1 MKWRSA
7 VSRGLALG
15 LAAGVAGLAAM
26 LAACESSE
34 PVKAKE
40 VRPTIVR
47 DVPDLLRETI
57 GAQTTFA
64 GVDPTLV
71 SGYGLVVGLRG
82 TGGQNLPDRIA
93 ATMERQMGLNGIGR
107 GAELKGTPLDGKSP
121 REVLRDPNVA
131 VVLVTA
137 SIPPGA
143 PQGSTF
149 DVFVQ
154 SVNASS
160 LEGGTLWTT
169 ELRLGLANTFGQV
182 QPQKLSEA
190 HGPIFVNPFIDPAKM
205 TRTSGRILNGGLVT
219 SPFKVEI
226 RLDNDSH
233 AVARSMVSSINSRFP
248 EGPGDREPT
257 AIGRTGSSIAVRVP
271 AAYRDKPEEF
281 LDLLRAVRVDDRT
294 PVEEIARRYVEGFK
308 SQPGLSNEFSLCM
321 EALGPKSLPFLRDL
335 YDYAE
340 IGPQFGALRAGAK
353 LGDARA
359 AVFLRKLS
367 KEGNPALRPRAIAL
381 LAELDAGPTVDVA
394 LRDIITESD
403 DLLVRV
409 AAYEGLAKRAEA
421 AQLARFMQ
429 QLRGREDN
437 LAEQLP
443 FAYLEARSQLVLPGG
458 GLQGLSRLPI
468 RTRSGRVKYFV
479 DVVPFGR
486 PMIYVTQARVPRIVV
501 FGETAELRRPVFA
514 SAWSDR
520 FMLDGGGTGEPIKLY
535 YLDERTGEATKGTVE
550 ASLSLLT
557 EYLGRETT
565 ASDPRAGLG
574 MTYSEVVGTLYSIHK
589 SGVTGAA
596 FATEQDRLMSELL
609 SAQQASRVKDRPE
622 TPDDVPELTVF
633 DTGSVRP
640 TGLDELPDVKPTITP
655 IAPAKKD
662 SGE

>member
-1 MKWRSA
+1 MKWRRSA
-7 VSRGLALG
+7 VSLGMALV
-15 LAAGVAGLAAM
+15 AAFGAA
-26 LAACESSE
+26 LIGACESSE

-40 VRPTIVR
+40 VKPLVVR

-82 TGGQNLPDRIA
+82 TGGQNIPARIA

-107 GAELKGTPLDGKSP
+107 GNELKGTPLDGKSP
-121 REVLRDPNVA
+121 RDVLRDPNVA

-149 DVFVQ
+149 DVYVQ
-154 SVNASS
+154 AVNATS

-182 QPQKLSEA
+182 QPQKLAESR
-190 HGPIFVNPFIDPAKM
+190 GPVFVNPFIDPTKM
-205 TRTSGRILNGGLVT
+205 TRTSGRVLNGGLVT

-226 RLDNDSH
+226 RLDNESH

-271 AAYRDKPEEF
+271 ATYREKPAEF

-294 PVEEIARRYVEGFK
+294 PIEDVARRYVEGFK
-308 SQPGLSNEFSLCM
+308 NQPGLSNEFSLCL
-321 EALGPKSLPFLRDL
+321 EALGPKALPFIRDL
-335 YDYAE
+335 YDYSE
-340 IGPQFGALRAGAK
+340 LGPQFGALRAGAK

-359 AVFLRKLS
+359 AAFLKKMA
-367 KEGNPALRPRAIAL
+367 KEGSPPIRPRAIAL
-381 LAELDAGPTVDVA
+381 LAELDAGPTIDVA
-394 LRDIITESD
+394 LREIIADSD
-403 DLLVRV
+403 NLLERV

-421 AQLARFMQ
+421 AMLARFVR
-429 QLRGREDN
+429 QLREREDN
-437 LAEQLP
+437 LAEQIP

-458 GLQGLSRLPI
+458 GLQGLARVPI
-468 RTRSGRVKYFV
+468 RSKAGRVKYFL
-479 DVVPFGR
+479 DVVPFGK
-486 PMIYVTQARVPRIVV
+486 PMIYVTQARVPRIVL
-501 FGETAELRRPVFA
+501 FGERAELKRPVFA

-520 FMLDGGGTGEPIKLY
+520 FMLDGGSPGEPIKLY
-535 YLDERTGEATKGTVE
+535 YLDERTGEPTKGTVE
-550 ASLSLLT
+550 PSLALLT

-574 MTYSEVVGTLYSIHK
+574 MTYSEVVGTLYSLQK
-589 SGVTGAA
+589 SGATPAA

-633 DTGSVRP
+633 DAGSVRP
-640 TGLDELPDVKPTITP
+640 TGLDEQPDVKPTITP
-655 IAPAKKD
+655 IAPPKK
-662 SGE
+662 E

>member
-1 MKWRSA
+1 MKWRRSA
-7 VSRGLALG
+7 VSLGMTLVASICGALIG
-15 LAAGVAGLAAM
+15 
-26 LAACESSE
+26 ACESSE

-40 VRPTIVR
+40 VKPLVVR

-82 TGGQNLPDRIA
+82 TGGQNIPDRIA

-107 GAELKGTPLDGKSP
+107 GNELKGTPLDGKSP
-121 REVLRDPNVA
+121 RDVLRDPNVA

-149 DVFVQ
+149 DVYVQ
-154 SVNASS
+154 AVNATS

-182 QPQKLSEA
+182 QPQKLAESR
-190 HGPIFVNPFIDPAKM
+190 GPVFVNPFIDPTKM

-226 RLDNDSH
+226 RLDNESH

-248 EGPGDREPT
+248 EGAGDREPT

-271 AAYRDKPEEF
+271 AAYRDKPAEF

-294 PVEEIARRYVEGFK
+294 PIEDVARRYVDGFK
-308 SQPGLSNEFSLCM
+308 NQPGLSNEFSLCL
-321 EALGPKSLPFLRDL
+321 EALGPKALPFIRDL
-335 YDYAE
+335 YDYSE
-340 IGPQFGALRAGAK
+340 LGPQFGALRAGAK

-359 AVFLRKLS
+359 AVFLKKMA
-367 KEGNPALRPRAIAL
+367 KEGSQPIRPRAIAL
-381 LAELDAGPTVDVA
+381 LAELDAGPTIDVA
-394 LRDIITESD
+394 LREIIAESD
-403 DLLVRV
+403 NLLERV

-421 AQLARFMQ
+421 AMLARFVR
-429 QLRGREDN
+429 QLREREDN
-437 LAEQLP
+437 LAEQIP

-458 GLQGLSRLPI
+458 GLQGLARVPI
-468 RTRSGRVKYFV
+468 RSKAGRVKYFV
-479 DVVPFGR
+479 DVVPFGK
-486 PMIYVTQARVPRIVV
+486 PMVYVTQARVPRIVL
-501 FGETAELRRPVFA
+501 FGERAELKRPVFA

-520 FMLDGGGTGEPIKLY
+520 FMLDGGSPGEPIKLY
-535 YLDERTGEATKGTVE
+535 YLDERTGEPTKGTVE
-550 ASLSLLT
+550 PSLALLT

-574 MTYSEVVGTLYSIHK
+574 MTYSEVVGTLYSLQK
-589 SGVTGAA
+589 SGATPAA

-633 DTGSVRP
+633 DTGTVRP
-640 TGLDELPDVKPTITP
+640 TGLDEQPDVKPTITP
-655 IAPAKKD
+655 IAPPKR
-662 SGE
+662 E

>member
-1 MKWRSA
+1 MKWRRSA
-7 VSRGLALG
+7 VSLGMALV
-15 LAAGVAGLAAM
+15 AAFGAA
-26 LAACESSE
+26 LIGACESSE
-34 PVKAKE
+34 PVKPKE
-40 VRPTIVR
+40 VKPLVVR

-57 GAQTTFA
+57 GAQTTFV

-93 ATMERQMGLNGIGR
+93 ATMERQMGLNGVGR
-107 GAELKGTPLDGKSP
+107 GNELRGTPLDGKSP

-154 SVNASS
+154 AVNATS

-182 QPQKLSEA
+182 QPQKLGEA
-190 HGPIFVNPFIDPAKM
+190 HGPIFVNPFIDPVKM
-205 TRTSGRILNGGLVT
+205 TRTAGRILNGGLVT
-219 SPFKVEI
+219 SPFKIEI
-226 RLDNDSH
+226 RLDNESH

-257 AIGRTGSSIAVRVP
+257 ALGRSGSSIAVRVP
-271 AAYRDKPEEF
+271 NAYRDKAAEF
-281 LDLLRAVRVDDRT
+281 LDLLRAVRVNDRV
-294 PVEEIARRYVEGFK
+294 PIEDSARRYVEGFK
-308 SQPGLSNEFSLCM
+308 NQPGLSNEYSLCM
-321 EALGPKSLPFLRDL
+321 EALGPKALPFLRDL
-335 YDYAE
+335 YDYSE

-359 AVFLRKLS
+359 AVFLKKLA
-367 KEGNPALRPRAIAL
+367 KEGNPSIRPRAITL
-381 LAELDAGPTVDVA
+381 LAELNAGPTIDVA
-394 LRDIITESD
+394 LREIIAESES
-403 DLLVRV
+403 LLERV

-421 AQLARFMQ
+421 VMLARFMQ
-429 QLRGREDN
+429 QLREREDN
-437 LAEQLP
+437 LADQIP

-458 GLQGLSRLPI
+458 GLQGLSRVPV
-468 RTRSGRVKYFV
+468 RTKAGRVKYFV
-479 DVVPFGR
+479 DVVPFGK
-486 PMIYVTQARVPRIVV
+486 PMIYVTQARVPRIVL
-501 FGETAELRRPVFA
+501 FGESAELKRPLFA

-520 FMLDGGGTGEPIKLY
+520 FMLDGGGPGEPIKLY
-535 YLDERTGEATKGTVE
+535 YLDERTGEPTKGTVE

-574 MTYSEVVGTLYSIHK
+574 MTYSEVVGTLYSLQK
-589 SGVTGAA
+589 SGATPAA

-609 SAQQASRVKDRPE
+609 SAQQATRVKDRPE
-622 TPDDVPELTVF
+622 TADDVPELTVF
-633 DTGSVRP
+633 DTGTVRP
-640 TGLDELPDVKPTITP
+640 TGLDEQPDVKPTITP
-655 IAPAKKD
+655 IAPPKKD
-662 SGE
+662 